1 MTKWTLK
8 ELHMLK
14 PIKNNT
20 QHETYLSRAYE
31 LMQLDLKPNSCE
43 SDELELL
50 SILIEAYEKENYPI
64 EPPNPIEAILFRIDQ
79 LGMKKSDLKSILGS
93 RSRVSEVLSGKRK
106 LSLTMIRKLNDQ
118 LGISAQ
124 TLIRDYDPING

>member
-8 ELHMLK
+8 KLHMIK
-14 PIKNNT
+14 PIKNRT
-20 QHETYLSRAYE
+20 QHENYLARAYE
-31 LMQLDLKPNSCE
+31 LMQLDLEPNSPE
-43 SDELELL
+43 SDELELI

-79 LGMKKSDLKSILGS
+79 LGMKKSELKTILGS
-93 RSRVSEVLSGKRK
+93 RSRVSEVLLGKRK
-106 LSLTMIRKLNDQ
+106 LSLSMIRKLNDQ

-124 TLIRDYDPING
+124 ILIQDYEPING